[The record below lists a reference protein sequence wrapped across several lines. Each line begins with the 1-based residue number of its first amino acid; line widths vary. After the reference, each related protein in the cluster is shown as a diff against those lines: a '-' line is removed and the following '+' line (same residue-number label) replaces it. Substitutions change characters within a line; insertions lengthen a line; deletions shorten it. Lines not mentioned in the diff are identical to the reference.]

1 MDDVTLGTLAHG
13 MPHVGGDPLT
23 AAGGTLAPSLTGEQR
38 QGGQS
43 TLVTLPAA
51 EAGLETLSL
60 YPGLPAGRRQQRTEA
75 VLALARGQS
84 HHFVEKRDVMCTY
97 ETCPG
102 GSKKRERKR
111 DYRERLRTHLL
122 VLLTLMTCSCLAKI
136 SVSCLII
143 HENKES
149 VLPEFVIVCLCL
161 EKQ

>member
-43 TLVTLPAA
+43 ALVTLPAA

-84 HHFVEKRDVMCTY
+84 HHFVEERDVMCTY

-111 DYRERLRTHLL
+111 DYREIKNAFVSLVNFDDLQL
-122 VLLTLMTCSCLAKI
+122 FSKDQCVLLDHTREQRKCPT
-136 SVSCLII
+136 
-143 HENKES
+143 
-149 VLPEFVIVCLCL
+149 
-161 EKQ
+161 